1 MSTAPN
7 RRFPAR
13 MSALPGVL
21 AYARSALAG
30 TPFEPHGANRVELVL
45 EELFTN
51 TVMHGYGGDSDRS
64 VWLRFDCEPTAL
76 AIEYIDEAPPYDPLQ
91 HRADLEFER
100 EARPAGGLGILLARR
115 LADRVDYRYADGRNV
130 LTLRFDAPVR
140 EDAPPDGRGQ

>member
-21 AYARSALAG
+21 AYARGALAG
-30 TPFEPHGANRVELVL
+30 TPFEPHGANRIELVL

-51 TVMHGYGGDSDRS
+51 TVVHGYGGDSDRS
-64 VWLRFDCEPTAL
+64 VWLRFDCDPTAL
-76 AIEYIDEAPPYDPLQ
+76 AIEYVDAAPPYDPLQ

-100 EARPAGGLGILLARR
+100 EARQ

-140 EDAPPDGRGQ
+140 EDAPPDGRRQ